1 MLLPLVSAIVIFILA
16 ETGCLAFS
24 ARAIARLA
32 ALGSFSRM
40 FAVLPLTIVWVTVLS
55 MYALALAAPTCG
67 TRTVARAVMRQVSS
81 GQRTRTQTVGTSFCE
96 RLPESFAAGAVTSF
110 GIAGEDGVVDAGG
123 GVDAGVGVGGAGA
136 VVSTIHVRVGG
147 VGSVLPA
154 ASIARAARVCAPS
167 ASPVS
172 SLGDRHAAQA
182 PASSLHSNVDAA
194 SEEENAKLDDAEA
207 VVPEGP
213 ERIVVSGATV
223 SRANVL
229 LAGVASVLLA

>member
-1 MLLPLVSAIVIFILA
+1 MARNVVEESSATATLSPGDARFAA
-16 ETGCLAFS
+16 EPVAATAPVHDIS
-24 ARAIARLA
+24 AY
-32 ALGSFSRM
+32 S
-40 FAVLPLTIVWVTVLS
+40 
-55 MYALALAAPTCG
+55 
-67 TRTVARAVMRQVSS
+67 RTVA
-81 GQRTRTQTVGTSFCE
+81 
-96 RLPESFAAGAVTSF
+96 PAAAAPLIF
-110 GIAGEDGVVDAGG
+110 GELSLAGESGSVSLS
-123 GVDAGVGVGGAGA
+123 VGGAGA
-136 VVSTIHVRVGG
+136 VVSTIHVRVLG

-213 ERIVVSGATV
+213 ERIVVSGAAV
-223 SRANVL
+223 SSVNVL

>member
-1 MLLPLVSAIVIFILA
+1 MLLPLVSATVIFILA

-32 ALGSFSRM
+32 APGSFSRM
-40 FAVLPLTIVWVTVLS
+40 FAVLPLTIVRVTVLS

-67 TRTVARAVMRQVSS
+67 TWTVTRAVMRQVSS

-136 VVSTIHVRVGG
+136 VVSTIHVRVVG

-154 ASIARAARVCAPS
+154 ASIARVARVCSPS

-229 LAGVASVLLA
+229 LAGVASVLPA